1 VRPNAR
7 ENGQISPAA
16 AVRAVRDDGTRP
28 TPPPSLARTRENRK
42 NARKIGSH
50 PGNPGVYEKKFA
62 NRLCAVEASHMK
74 LQGRFCYMAFEDLAT
89 IWSHLVVKPE
99 IR

>member
-1 VRPNAR
+1 MPGKTAKSAPLPPF
-7 ENGQISPAA
+7 GLSGMTAL
-16 AVRAVRDDGTRP
+16 VRAATL
-28 TPPPSLARTRENRK
+28 SCENAGKSQKCTQDR
-42 NARKIGSH
+42 SH
-50 PGNPGVYEKKFA
+50 PGNPGVYGKKFA